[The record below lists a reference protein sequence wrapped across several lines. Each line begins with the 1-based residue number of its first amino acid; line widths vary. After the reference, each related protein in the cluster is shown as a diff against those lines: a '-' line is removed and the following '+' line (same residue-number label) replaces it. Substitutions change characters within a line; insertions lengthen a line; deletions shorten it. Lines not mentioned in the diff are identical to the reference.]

1 MHAQRYLGPGLLSG
15 LLGLILPVSV
25 LENLYNNN
33 GGLNCRRKLN
43 TEPIKSARGTS
54 LLTAQQPAER

>member
-25 LENLYNNN
+25 LENLYNN
-33 GGLNCRRKLN
+33 GGLTCRRKMN

-54 LLTAQQPAER
+54 PLTAQQPAER

>member
-25 LENLYNNN
+25 LENLYNN

-43 TEPIKSARGTS
+43 TEPI
-54 LLTAQQPAER
+54 